1 MTSLRAT
8 AGRSGLALAAIALL
22 WTAVRPVAAH
32 VPYVTE
38 NPSEEGVAFTVEVL
52 TEPANALLFGGTG
65 LLAVAGVGAYL
76 WVRPTVPDFEVLQSA
91 LSEYLTYVPWML
103 RLSLGLPLVG
113 AGFIGYL
120 FSPSVRTAD
129 VLTAA
134 GQTQAR
140 ILLIGLG
147 FFLLFGLATRLVAVV
162 GLATYGVTVT
172 LFPTAIIALEYVPG
186 FLAIALL
193 GSGRPSA
200 DHLLSR
206 LASAQGT
213 YYSRVDPVHRRAER
227 LRRRIDP
234 YTAYVPTVLRVGL
247 GATFVLLG
255 LGEKLLQPGPGLAVV
270 AKYDLTA
277 VIPVDPGVWVVGAG
291 LAEIAFGTALI
302 LGLLTRATAAGA
314 FILFTTTLFGLPDD
328 PVLAHITM
336 FGLASAVFTLGAGPL
351 SIDDWLESSVEP
363 DRRTTSEGRAETR
376 SG

>member
-1 MTSLRAT
+1 MASLRAT
-8 AGRSGLALAAIALL
+8 AGQSGLVLAAIALL
-22 WTAVRPVAAH
+22 WTAARPVAAH
-32 VPYVTE
+32 VDYVTTD
-38 NPSEEGVAFTVEVL
+38 PPDDGLSFTIGVL

-65 LLAVAGVGAYL
+65 LLAVVAVGAYL
-76 WVRPTVPDFEVLQSA
+76 LVRPTVPDFDVLRSA

-103 RLSLGLPLVG
+103 RLTLGLPLVG

-162 GLATYGVTVT
+162 GLATYGVTVA
-172 LFPTAIIALEYVPG
+172 LFPTAIIAIEYVPG

-213 YYSRVDPVHRRAER
+213 YYSRVDPIHRRAER

-291 LAEIAFGTALI
+291 LAEIAFGIALL

-314 FILFTTTLFGLPDD
+314 FILFTVTLFGLPDD

-336 FGLASAVFTLGAGPL
+336 FGLASAVFTLGSGPL

-363 DRRTTSEGRAETR
+363 DRRATSEGRAETR